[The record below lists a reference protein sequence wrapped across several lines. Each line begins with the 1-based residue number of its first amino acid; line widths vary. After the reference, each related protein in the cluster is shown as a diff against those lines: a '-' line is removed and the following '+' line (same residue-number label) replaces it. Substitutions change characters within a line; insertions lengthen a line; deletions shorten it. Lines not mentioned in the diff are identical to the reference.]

1 MVNSRLAFEHDYE
14 LEEDF
19 EDDMYSELEQSR
31 MIEEAFDGVVNLQ
44 PQDII
49 SNLPGYEDKN
59 FHVEYLDVEE
69 SMKKN

>member
-31 MIEEAFDGVVNLQ
+31 MIEEAFDGVVNL
-44 PQDII
+44 
-49 SNLPGYEDKN
+49 
-59 FHVEYLDVEE
+59 
-69 SMKKN
+69 